1 MNKVESSIGNLQ
13 YELNALV
20 GQVDLYTDDIAEVYS
35 LSQQLDDLIVEY
47 YRNYKIV

>member
-13 YELNALV
+13 YELNNLV
-20 GQVDLYTDDIAEVYS
+20 EQVDLYTDDIAEVYS

-47 YRNYKIV
+47 YKNYKLV